1 MIFLVLSMFAGIYVT
16 IREWISLILEL
27 WHNRH
32 NVLRVREEL
41 PVHYYVCDTC
51 SIMREEPPREEES
64 PTLRRRREDY
74 RHQELGEVSGPE
86 LWMELHHHNY
96 PSDSS
101 DRVPIGSAK
110 EEGKGKGLRAKA
122 KPKAKSKPKAKPF
135 PRDQAAS
142 GGNRPTQTAGSSAEA
157 GSTAE
162 AAPGQE
168 PEPEEADNPLRDPFA
183 NMTPEELA
191 D

>member
-1 MIFLVLSMFAGIYVT
+1 
-16 IREWISLILEL
+16 
-27 WHNRH
+27 
-32 NVLRVREEL
+32 
-41 PVHYYVCDTC
+41 
-51 SIMREEPPREEES
+51 
-64 PTLRRRREDY
+64 
-74 RHQELGEVSGPE
+74 
-86 LWMELHHHNY
+86 MELHHHNY

-101 DRVPIGSAK
+101 DSSDR
-110 EEGKGKGLRAKA
+110 RAKA

-135 PRDQAAS
+135 ARDQAAS

-191 D
+191 DFQRAEERYFGVDRLGEESEHSESGHS